1 MHSPCPWVL
10 SPMIPQSVN
19 PGLHFRKRGADP
31 IRQLQAGIH
40 LGPEQFTALGI
51 NAIGAS
57 VQIPAQVAQRVADPS
72 PVLLVA
78 DGRLIEKIIHGA

>member
-1 MHSPCPWVL
+1 MRSR
-10 SPMIPQSVN
+10 MIPPSVG

-57 VQIPAQVAQRVADPS
+57 VQIPAQIAQSIADPA

-78 DGRLIEKIIHGA
+78 DGRLIEKIIHGT